1 MLLICQSK
9 RGLCLQGCAWI
20 AQSRRK
26 RLVKKNVAAGPAAGS
41 AAPRYTTTPVV
52 VTDESLQNSYSH
64 VQPVVDGFSDTI
76 LGPELSMAKQLVYEY
91 SDVFSWSEFDLGHC
105 AALPHR
111 TDTGDARPFKE
122 QLRRHPIAHLDF
134 IDNQVD
140 QMLQAEVV
148 EPCSSSWSSNVVSVR
163 KADGTLRF
171 CVNYRRLNDLTYKD
185 SFPLP
190 RINTC
195 LDALGGS
202 VCFSTMDLRSGFW
215 QVAIDPRDTDKTA
228 FVTRKGQ
235 FRFRV
240 LSFGLANSP
249 SIFQRLMTM
258 ILAGVN

>member
-1 MLLICQSK
+1 VLLICQSK

-215 QVAIDPRDTDKTA
+215 QVAIDPRDTDK
-228 FVTRKGQ
+228 Q
-235 FRFRV
+235 P
-240 LSFGLANSP
+240 L
-249 SIFQRLMTM
+249 
-258 ILAGVN
+258 